1 MKIQFYLFCERKN
14 KGVFILCLTSN
25 HGSSNFQNK
34 KIGKNELFIH
44 VAKLASKLNN
54 NGNIGLVVG
63 ATKYD
68 KMNNIKVV
76 SGDMPWLIPGVG
88 FQGGS
93 LKDSIAIGSKNSSI
107 ALINSS
113 RSIIY
118 AGDGSIK
125 DIKLAAENFT
135 NEIRKFMK
143 SKEVLDLLEW
153 SGAIMKGHFK
163 LTSGKHSNQ
172 YIEKFRLLENPIAL
186 DKICSSM
193 SKLFEKNDVDLVV
206 SAAIGGILVAG
217 GVGRHLN
224 VKHIFSERINK
235 KMCFKR
241 GFNIEKSKCFNC

>member
-1 MKIQFYLFCERKN
+1 
-14 KGVFILCLTSN
+14 
-25 HGSSNFQNK
+25 
-34 KIGKNELFIH
+34 
-44 VAKLASKLNN
+44 
-54 NGNIGLVVG
+54 
-63 ATKYD
+63 
-68 KMNNIKVV
+68 MNSIKVV

-135 NEIRKFMK
+135 NEIKKFMK

-193 SKLFEKNDVDLVV
+193 SKLFEKNDIDLVV
-206 SAAIGGILVAG
+206 SAAIGGFVARVLEDILM
-217 GVGRHLN
+217 LN
-224 VKHIFSERINK
+224 IFLARGLIKKCVLKGDLILKRI
-235 KMCFKR
+235 KMF
-241 GFNIEKSKCFNC
+241 